1 MPAASSLDAGS
12 VRCPGGAHPKII
24 VPCYEMSPRH
34 VRRRRLLTDDSLVS
48 VSDAEGNAQI
58 RLADNSAGEPDPA
71 PGPYACAARFDR
83 ERPLDELF
91 PTRYLTIGLV
101 VAASLMLVGL
111 LEMLHVWSRSLSG
124 ALGAEDVAA
133 LSLDG
138 TRNVSH
144 WFASTSL
151 TLTSLVAMFI
161 YSLRRHRVDDYHGRY
176 RVWIWTAIGCL
187 SVSLA
192 ESSDVALLAHNICR
206 RAAGLFS
213 LSDQVVWPA
222 IAGSVLTA
230 IGIRLLVEVRRCGVA
245 IFALSLSAASLVVT
259 ASLEHGWPIKV
270 SEASTPLA
278 ERGFWLVGYVFL
290 LATLLLYARHVLL
303 EIEGL
308 VVVAPTKPKRPKT
321 KPVAPRPSETLANNP
336 PPKPAL
342 HLRSDLEPVEKPT
355 SANPLARP
363 VPAWTAHQP
372 AAVPANSGASRGE
385 QGNRGLSRAERRRL
399 RREAKMAS

>member
-1 MPAASSLDAGS
+1 MSL
-12 VRCPGGAHPKII
+12 
-24 VPCYEMSPRH
+24 RH
-34 VRRRRLLTDDSLVS
+34 IRRRRLLSDDSLAGVF
-48 VSDAEGNAQI
+48 DDEGHAQI
-58 RLADNSAGEPDPA
+58 RLAGDSADDPDPA
-71 PGPYACAARFDR
+71 PGAYACAARFDR
-83 ERPLDELF
+83 QRPLDELF

-111 LEMLHVWSRSLSG
+111 LELLHVWSTSLAGTLS
-124 ALGAEDVAA
+124 AEDVAA
-133 LSLDG
+133 LNLDG
-138 TRNVSH
+138 TRNLSH

-192 ESSDVALLAHNICR
+192 ESSDVALLVHGVCR
-206 RAAGLFS
+206 RAAGMFS
-213 LSDQVVWPA
+213 LSDQFVWPA

-230 IGIRLLVEVRRCGVA
+230 TGMRLLVEVRKCRVA
-245 IFALSLSAASLVVT
+245 ILALSLSAASLILT
-259 ASLEHGWPIKV
+259 ASLEHGWLIKV
-270 SEASTPLA
+270 SDANKPLA

-308 VVVAPTKPKRPKT
+308 VVVAPTKPKRPKAR
-321 KPVAPRPSETLANNP
+321 PVAPRASQSLSDNPS
-336 PPKPAL
+336 PKPAL
-342 HLRSDLEPVEKPT
+342 QLRSDLDPVGKPA

-363 VPAWTAHQP
+363 VPAWTAHPP
-372 AAVPANSGASRGE
+372 AAVPTNSDANRSGD
-385 QGNRGLSRAERRRL
+385 GNRGLSRAERRRL